1 MFYECGMA
9 KRKIYFLDKELE
21 GIRKEVYRK
30 TEYETEFIQRNLST
44 EQLFCWMREKF
55 GKHFGL
61 KCGKVL
67 RRIAITVSFIGCR
80 MN

>member
-21 GIRKEVYRK
+21 GIKKEVYRK

-44 EQLFCWMREKF
+44 EQLFCWMRETFWLEMWK
-55 GKHFGL
+55 
-61 KCGKVL
+61 
-67 RRIAITVSFIGCR
+67 SFEEDCY
-80 MN
+80 NCFFYWL